1 MRLFRYIFHLAL
13 TASLL
18 TTTSC
23 GGGENNSNGG
33 DNDEPIIT
41 PSYTQ
46 GEIVNITVLDYM
58 PAPGQFVNQVP
69 EYTAGDTPETMCQK
83 ATELLNNGDMI
94 SLGAWGGYVTL
105 KLNNPISNI
114 AGKNDLRIVGNAVY
128 ANASTESVRYG
139 SSEPGIVLVMQ
150 DTNGNGLADDTW
162 YELKGSETGNG
173 MDNYTVTYH
182 QPAENATA
190 DNYIY
195 WEASNGDC
203 GYINNS
209 GHHEQS
215 FFPMW
220 LNNETMT
227 FHGRRLPDNGKFNT
241 STQKYDLMCYNGYA
255 DCHPNN
261 TDLSCL
267 DIDNAIDN
275 NGKKVNLG
283 HIDFIKIYTGV
294 LQSNGPLGECS
305 TEIAKIEQLK
315 FE

>member
-1 MRLFRYIFHLAL
+1 MKLFRNIFHLTL
-13 TASLL
+13 TATLL
-18 TTTSC
+18 TATSC
-23 GGGENNSNGG
+23 SEGESNSNEG
-33 DNDEPIIT
+33 DDGPTICPT
-41 PSYTQ
+41 YTIQ
-46 GEIVNITVLDYM
+46 GEIVNITVINYK
-58 PAPGQFVNQVP
+58 PAPGQFINQAP
-69 EYTAGDTPETMCQK
+69 EYTAGDTYEIICKK

-105 KLNNPISNI
+105 KLNSPIENI
-114 AGKNDLRIVGNAVY
+114 SGKSDMRIVGNAVY

-162 YELKGSETGNG
+162 YELKGSETVNG
-173 MDNYTVTYH
+173 IDDYTVIYH

-195 WEASNGDC
+195 WEASNGDS

-220 LNNETMT
+220 LNSETMT
-227 FHGRRLPDNGKFNT
+227 FHGRRLPDNGKFNS

-261 TDLSCL
+261 TNLSCL
-267 DIDNAIDN
+267 DIDNAIDS
-275 NGKKVNLG
+275 NGIKVNLS
-283 HIDFIKIYTGV
+283 HINFIKIYTGV

-305 TEIAKIEQLK
+305 TEIAKIERLK
-315 FE
+315 YE

>member
-1 MRLFRYIFHLAL
+1 MKLFRNIFHLTL
-13 TASLL
+13 TATLL
-18 TTTSC
+18 TATSC
-23 GGGENNSNGG
+23 SEGESNSNEG
-33 DNDEPIIT
+33 DDGPTICPT
-41 PSYTQ
+41 YTIQ
-46 GEIVNITVLDYM
+46 GEIVNITVIDYK
-58 PAPGQFVNQVP
+58 PAPGQFINQAP
-69 EYTAGDTPETMCQK
+69 EYTAGDTYEIICKK

-105 KLNNPISNI
+105 KLNSPIENI
-114 AGKNDLRIVGNAVY
+114 SGKSDMRIVGNAVY

-162 YELKGSETGNG
+162 YELKGSETVNG
-173 MDNYTVTYH
+173 IDDYTVIYH

-195 WEASNGDC
+195 WEASNGDS

-220 LNNETMT
+220 LNSETMT
-227 FHGRRLPDNGKFNT
+227 FHGRRLPDNGKFNS

-261 TDLSCL
+261 TNLSCL
-267 DIDNAIDN
+267 DIDNAIDS
-275 NGKKVNLG
+275 NGKKVNLS
-283 HIDFIKIYTGV
+283 HINFIKIYTGV

-305 TEIAKIEQLK
+305 TEIAKIERLK
-315 FE
+315 YE